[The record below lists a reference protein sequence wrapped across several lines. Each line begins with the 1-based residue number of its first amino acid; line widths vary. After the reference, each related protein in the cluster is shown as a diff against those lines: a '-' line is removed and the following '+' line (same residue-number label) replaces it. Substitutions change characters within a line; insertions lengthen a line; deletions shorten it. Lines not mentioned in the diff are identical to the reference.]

1 MNKDK
6 ISSCMAET
14 MQTYFET
21 HHNESQ
27 ESLKYAPWQLSLFAF
42 AKHLQCNRGVQTI
55 AIS

>member
-1 MNKDK
+1 
-6 ISSCMAET
+6 MAET